1 MTTDPLADL
10 CARIRNAY
18 QVRHK
23 SVAVPYSKIKEE
35 IAKILVAEEYLKE
48 MKVEGE
54 GKEKRLVLTL
64 RYKDKEPVLTGIK
77 RVSRPGR
84 RLYTRADKI
93 PVVLSGLGIS
103 IISTPQG
110 LMTNRKAR
118 EKNLGGEII
127 CCVW

>member
-1 MTTDPLADL
+1 MTTDPIADL

-48 MKVEGE
+48 IKVEGE

-110 LMTNRKAR
+110 LMTNRKAWK
-118 EKNLGGEII
+118 KNLGGEII
-127 CCVW
+127 CRVW